1 MEAIFCGTINRA
13 VGLGKSGFNDKD
25 LFSISLSTELCG
37 VTSTKITG
45 IDVTDVIVGVPM
57 LPVVCVAMVFPVSLG
72 PSLSFLFLPLP
83 STL

>member
-45 IDVTDVIVGVPM
+45 IDVMVGAPM